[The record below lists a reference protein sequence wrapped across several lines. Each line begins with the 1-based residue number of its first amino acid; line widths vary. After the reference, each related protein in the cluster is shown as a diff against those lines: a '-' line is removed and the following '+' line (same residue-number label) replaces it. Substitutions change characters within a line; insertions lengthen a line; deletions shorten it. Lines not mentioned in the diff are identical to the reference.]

1 MSTVSVN
8 PISAAD
14 GGGGRAAIYV
24 SASSWAPLTRPARG
38 LAEQSERCRQAVE
51 CLGLKRVRTYRNR
64 YGSGG
69 SGDWRK
75 MIEDAV
81 NRRFDVLVFDGA
93 EHLGASERCAFFQLV
108 RVMVPAGF
116 RIVDAGEGLDSAACG
131 GKSLGA
137 RVTQMA
143 RDEKRAARAAAE
155 PAEGEGHGA

>member
-1 MSTVSVN
+1 MSTVRVN
-8 PISAAD
+8 PISAAA
-14 GGGGRAAIYV
+14 GGGGRAAT
-24 SASSWAPLTRPARG
+24 AGAAPRWAPPPGPGGGRAGQPG
-38 LAEQSERCRQAVE
+38 RCRQAVG
-51 CLGLKRVRTYRNR
+51 CLGLRRGRAYRNR
-64 YGSGG
+64 YGWGG

-75 MIEDAV
+75 MIGDAV